1 MNITTHHELH
11 LTPLRLNDH
20 YVIWYKNVASCLVTV
35 VVPFVLLVFWNWNTW
50 KVIQRRQ
57 RNRHRPTLHLKAAV
71 AKEEEAKKAK
81 ILFVIVILFL
91 ACNTLRLVL
100 NVQEMATMHVYRAAF
115 DLGCNPVPFWVM
127 VTNTVSKFLL
137 TLNAALGVP
146 VYCVMS
152 RDFRRQFLRLCCG
165 RGCAAQQQRARK
177 SLRCRRMLSGTLG
190 CAGAGEEEQ
199 ESERARRACAT
210 LARRSLVED
219 LVLGVQVLGASGTTS
234 ALSAAPVDQSAVT
247 FSMRVTPCPIR
258 TPPKDPPSLKSDLDL
273 EAIDTSS
280 TDEWD
285 EQMGEEERHSVAA
298 WDTLNRA
305 KLTDNKLADVA
316 MSEADNDARR
326 DVIRVIVH

>member
-20 YVIWYKNVASCLVTV
+20 YVIWYKNVASCVVTV
-35 VVPFVLLVFWNWNTW
+35 LVPFVLLVFWNWNTW
-50 KVIQRRQ
+50 QVIQRRQ
-57 RNRHRPTLHLKAAV
+57 RNRHRPTIHLKAAV

-91 ACNTLRLVL
+91 ACNALRLIL
-100 NVQEMATMHVYRAAF
+100 NLQEMVTMHVYQAAF
-115 DLGCNPVPFWVM
+115 KLGCNPVPFWAM

-165 RGCAAQQQRARK
+165 RVGALRQRQSLK
-177 SLRCRRMLSGTLG
+177 SLRVRRMLSGTLG
-190 CAGAGEEEQ
+190 CVSALSEEE
-199 ESERARRACAT
+199 ESVARASTTRARK
-210 LARRSLVED
+210 SLVED
-219 LVLGVQVLGASGTTS
+219 LVLGVGVR
-234 ALSAAPVDQSAVT
+234 AAGPVDLSVVSLSGRMSASPRQIFVT
-247 FSMRVTPCPIR
+247 AR

-280 TDEWD
+280 TEEWD
-285 EQMGEEERHSVAA
+285 ELMCEEEKHSNS
-298 WDTLNRA
+298 WEKLNRTN
-305 KLTDNKLADVA
+305 LTDNKLAEVSISEEQEKDVPK
-316 MSEADNDARR
+316 S
-326 DVIRVIVH
+326 DVIRVIIH